1 MNLERAQSKASAA
14 RYSAGACLTIGPRRQ
29 VFLQGDEIPQN
40 LDFTPNLP
48 RTGSG
53 QISDEDRTSTSR
65 FHRFILRQP
74 LLECEHPKTSVI
86 SGMQSTHAISADE
99 ISGMQSTHAFN
110 QCNQFGIDSGHGG
123 SQWSAEY
130 APSGICPLI
139 IDPTEVVR

>member
-1 MNLERAQSKASAA
+1 MRIFATRHHASMAHSPEVQGTQPVPKFSMKFRKIWTSPRNLPA
-14 RYSAGACLTIGPRRQ
+14 RDR
-29 VFLQGDEIPQN
+29 
-40 LDFTPNLP
+40 PNL
-48 RTGSG
+48 G
-53 QISDEDRTSTSR
+53 QISTRDRTSTSR

-74 LLECEHPKTSVI
+74 LLECEHPETSVI
-86 SGMQSTHAISADE
+86 SEMQSTHAISADE

-139 IDPTEVVR
+139 IPPTEVVR